1 MLLLPV
7 VCADAQERERLRH
20 RLAGAGESAAAR
32 TPAMAVC
39 VSPPAAPARDAHDGL
54 MRQVKPSRVAASL
67 AQRSATTVLEPGGLC
82 RLVGGRGGVRDAA
95 EELQRARGSCDVE
108 RSGGPRRDM
117 YVRQTASMPIER
129 RTGRPTRHER

>member
-7 VCADAQERERLRH
+7 VCAGAQERERLRH
-20 RLAGAGESAAAR
+20 RLAAAGESAAAR

-39 VSPPAAPARDAHDGL
+39 GSPPAAPARDAHDGL
-54 MRQVKPSRVAASL
+54 MRQVKPSCVAASL

-95 EELQRARGSCDVE
+95 EELQRARF
-108 RSGGPRRDM
+108 M
-117 YVRQTASMPIER
+117 
-129 RTGRPTRHER
+129 